1 MTAFLA
7 RCGCALGKAGASI
20 KEESGSISKEN
31 EDVLRQA
38 IAVAEDKL
46 RKFFENHS
54 IQMSGVSRILPA
66 PVLDAKD
73 AKKNAASKGSADN
86 QLLVIAPISRNS
98 SGKIQIDFQSKIAE
112 LGIHEGS
119 TVQMGS
125 GRDIQEGVVQQIA
138 LDHVA
143 VLLKPA
149 TTNGEA
155 TVEKLTASQV
165 KSKQLQLVEKPTA
178 PPKKDKEDPDVRMPA
193 ETWTPLC
200 DNLAEN
206 AVRHWIALTMYHIY
220 QQSSPDSK
228 LVRRHVE
235 SSGVKWS
242 LENKVT
248 PKQIMLVPF
257 ADKYDELPNH
267 ATRKTKKS
275 DPGSGVFIKY
285 SLKGSEGWNLLRAAP
300 ADDADSNP
308 DSAGNRNLFWKMV
321 NNAEYRMTKG
331 PSTLVWDT
339 VSVEVPFKVSA
350 KDAKGTSIQ
359 KASKV
364 ETLCLTFPVLVNALE
379 LPERTELTIPSK
391 SPPAL
396 K

>member
-1 MTAFLA
+1 
-7 RCGCALGKAGASI
+7 
-20 KEESGSISKEN
+20 
-31 EDVLRQA
+31 
-38 IAVAEDKL
+38 
-46 RKFFENHS
+46 
-54 IQMSGVSRILPA
+54 
-66 PVLDAKD
+66 
-73 AKKNAASKGSADN
+73 
-86 QLLVIAPISRNS
+86 
-98 SGKIQIDFQSKIAE
+98 
-112 LGIHEGS
+112 
-119 TVQMGS
+119 MGS

-165 KSKQLQLVEKPTA
+165 KSKQLQLVVTPTA
-178 PPKKDKEDPDVRMPA
+178 TPKKDKEEPDARMPA

-200 DNLAEN
+200 DDLAQN
-206 AVRHWIALTMYHIY
+206 AVQHWIALTMYHIY

-228 LVRRHVE
+228 LVRRHIE

-257 ADKYDELPNH
+257 ADKYDEPPNH

-275 DPGSGVFIKY
+275 DPGSNVLIKY
-285 SLKGSEGWNLLRAAP
+285 SLKGAEGWNLLQAAP
-300 ADDADSNP
+300 ADDVDSNP

-321 NNAEYRMTKG
+321 NNAEYRTTKG

-350 KDAKGTSIQ
+350 KDAKGTSMQ

-379 LPERTELTIPSK
+379 LLERTELTIPSK